1 MMERRA
7 STWVEATRAVVTAVE
22 SKDITLP
29 TVRTRKEA
37 TETVDKEDS
46 VALKDQ
52 LRRKIIATRYA
63 SCARRRD
70 TFEQNVV
77 RRKVVREVNR
87 QTSRRPRKG
96 MR

>member
-1 MMERRA
+1 M
-7 STWVEATRAVVTAVE
+7 
-22 SKDITLP
+22 DP
-29 TVRTRKEA
+29 
-37 TETVDKEDS
+37 
-46 VALKDQ
+46 

-77 RRKVVREVNR
+77 RRKVVKEVNR
-87 QTSRRPRKG
+87 QTSRRPRKD

>member
-7 STWVEATRAVVTAVE
+7 STWVEATRAVVTAVVN
-22 SKDITLP
+22 KDITLL

-37 TETVDKEDS
+37 DTVGKEGS
-46 VALKDQ
+46 VAPKDQ
-52 LRRKIIATRYA
+52 PRRKIIATRYVF
-63 SCARRRD
+63 CARRRD

-77 RRKVVREVNR
+77 RREVEKEVNR
-87 QTSRRPRKG
+87 QTSQRPRKD